1 MTDIHCHILPLVDDG
16 SSSFEDSLQMVKE
29 HLSQEVTSIV
39 LTPHFRKKS
48 FEESDERVVS
58 VFEDFCKR
66 VKEEGLD
73 VELRLG
79 REITVYDRL
88 LKDIQEGKFLALAN
102 GKFILLEFPYESEVD
117 IEEICYNVKLLGH
130 IPVIA
135 HVERYSYF
143 RKEENVSRVRNNGA
157 VIQVNASAVVGKSYG
172 AENKF
177 VKKLLKKKLVDVVA
191 SDYHF
196 SREDYIGLAY
206 KKVKSKYGEEY
217 ANLIFERNPNYI
229 ISK

>member
-16 SSSFEDSLQMVKE
+16 SSSFEESLQMVEK
-29 HLSQEVTSIV
+29 HLSQGVTSII

-48 FEESDERVVS
+48 FEENDERVVS
-58 VFEDFCKR
+58 VFEDFCKK
-66 VKEEGLD
+66 VKEAGFNVNLY
-73 VELRLG
+73 LG
-79 REITVYDRL
+79 REITVYDGF
-88 LKDIQEGKFLALAN
+88 LKDIEEGKFLSLAN
-102 GKFILLEFPYESEVD
+102 GKFVLLEFPYEREVD
-117 IEEICYNVKLLGH
+117 IEEICYNVRLLGF

-143 RKEENVSRVRNNGA
+143 RNEENVSRVRNGGA
-157 VIQVNASAVVGKSYG
+157 VIQVNASAVVGKSFG

-196 SREDYIGLAY
+196 MREDHIGLAY

-217 ANLIFERNPNYI
+217 ADLIFEKNPNYI
-229 ISK
+229 TSR